1 MAQPLLTGSLGV
13 RLPGENLPM
22 SSQETLQKSTP
33 HRIPS
38 LEGCRALF
46 ICLVILC
53 HVCATPQLQAFNP
66 WARMI
71 YHFGSPGVKVF
82 FVIFGFLITA
92 LLLREERQNGTISI
106 KEIYG

>member
-1 MAQPLLTGSLGV
+1 MALLTGSLGV
-13 RLPGENLPM
+13 RLPGENLPI
-22 SSQETLQKSTP
+22 SSQETFQKSTP

-38 LEGCRALF
+38 LEGCRAIF

-71 YHFGSPGVKVF
+71 YHFGPLGVKV

-92 LLLREERQNGTISI
+92 LLLREERQSGTISI